1 MPETTTETTVELN
14 GVRLYTRRVGHGP
27 PVVVLHGGPGAH
39 HDYLLP
45 QYDHLAE
52 GGRTLLYYDQRGG
65 GRSPVPRDVPVG
77 WREHVVDLEALR
89 GHWEL
94 DRLTLIGYSW
104 GGLLALLYA
113 LEHPDRIARL
123 ALVSSAPVTA
133 AWRDEFER
141 RFAARMAQPWIARS
155 RADLVA
161 SGLSR
166 TDPEK
171 YRRIAFALSVAG
183 YFRDPSRAR
192 EMTPFRVTE
201 RTRRGVWDS
210 LGNYDLREQ
219 IHRTFPDGTAPRSL
233 LLHGV
238 YDPMPLEAAR
248 ETAALRPSGA
258 NAAENIRPRLASPRQ
273 ASGLGLV
280 ALPPDQWE
288 AGVRGPAAVE
298 GAGGLAALPRF
309 GAKTA
314 ENIRRGIASL
324 RRASGLRLFHHAWD
338 ESEAVRRAL
347 AGLEDGTALR
357 VEIAGAVRR
366 RCEVIG
372 ALELVAVHAGP
383 AARETLV
390 RRLGQAPGVTGITRR
405 EGTVTLR
412 FASGTL
418 VDVLL
423 TTPDRFGLDWIR
435 ATGSPAHLAWLE
447 SRARAMGVSWSA
459 PFPDEPSLYRALG
472 LAWVPPELREGNG
485 ELEAAAYGGLPRL
498 VEQSDLR
505 GLLHCHSNYS
515 DG

>member
-1 MPETTTETTVELN
+1 MPDPPTETTVELN
-14 GVRLYTRRVGHGP
+14 GVRLYMRRVGHGP

-65 GRSPVPRDVPVG
+65 GRSPVPRDVLVG
-77 WREHVVDLEALR
+77 WREHVADLEALR

-94 DRLTLIGYSW
+94 DRLTVIGYSW

-201 RTRRGVWDS
+201 RTRKAVWDS
-210 LGNYDLREQ
+210 LGDYDLRER
-219 IHRTFPDGTAPRSL
+219 IRRTFPNGTAPRAL

-248 ETAALRPSGA
+248 ETAALLST
-258 NAAENIRPRLASPRQ
+258 
-273 ASGLGLV
+273 
-280 ALPPDQWE
+280 
-288 AGVRGPAAVE
+288 GVIE
-298 GAGGLAALPRF
+298 LAA
-309 GAKTA
+309 G
-314 ENIRRGIASL
+314 
-324 RRASGLRLFHHAWD
+324 HAPHV
-338 ESEAVRRAL
+338 EAT
-347 AGLEDGTALR
+347 EDF
-357 VEIAGAVRR
+357 E
-366 RCEVIG
+366 
-372 ALELVAVHAGP
+372 
-383 AARETLV
+383 
-390 RRLGQAPGVTGITRR
+390 
-405 EGTVTLR
+405 
-412 FASGTL
+412 
-418 VDVLL
+418 
-423 TTPDRFGLDWIR
+423 
-435 ATGSPAHLAWLE
+435 
-447 SRARAMGVSWSA
+447 
-459 PFPDEPSLYRALG
+459 RALG
-472 LAWVPPELREGNG
+472 GF
-485 ELEAAAYGGLPRL
+485 LPR
-498 VEQSDLR
+498 R
-505 GLLHCHSNYS
+505 
-515 DG
+515 